1 MPLLT
6 HLAAFESRDF
16 RYIWGANALGGASTW
31 TFLIASQWYVLSE
44 SDKSLLVGLFTF
56 ASMLPYLLV
65 SPIGGILAD
74 RTERKKLTAITQA
87 GITISIVT
95 SVILSLFGV
104 LNLWHLC
111 ILAFAAGCFRST
123 QESALVSLVTNVVP
137 KKTLL
142 NAITL
147 NSATRHGSRVIG
159 MGLLLMTRVPLGEG
173 LDITQ
178 FLLAS
183 SLLGAISLI
192 LIIRVRK
199 RSTGESLPETGLIR
213 GMLEGVKFIY
223 TKHEVGIFI
232 ILVAFHCALV
242 MSFDSILPVLTRDS
256 LGSGDE
262 FLLALLVLS
271 FGGGAAIGT
280 FLLAGVRNE
289 AGKGRLLLLT
299 GIVSSVSPIALGL
312 SSDISIS
319 FIASFLMGASQSTF
333 MALTITYV
341 QLATPDQYRGRVSS
355 LYILHAGGIMAFANL
370 GYGELADTFTAPIVL
385 VITGGLFLIVFS
397 SIGIWDKVL
406 RKTMAGK
413 YQILNPDPN

>member
-1 MPLLT
+1 MSIPP
-6 HLAAFESRDF
+6 HLAAFGSRDF

-44 SDKSLLVGLFTF
+44 SDKSVFVGLFTF
-56 ASMLPYLLV
+56 ASMLPYLIV

-87 GITISIVT
+87 GITVAIAVSAV
-95 SVILSLFGV
+95 LSFLGV
-104 LNLWHLC
+104 LSLWHLC
-111 ILAFAAGCFRST
+111 ILAFAAGCFRAT
-123 QESALVSLVTNVVP
+123 QESALVALVTNVVP
-137 KKTLL
+137 EKTLL

-147 NSATRHGSRVIG
+147 NAATRHGSRVIG
-159 MGLLLMTRVPLGEG
+159 MGLLLMTRAPLGEG

-178 FLLAS
+178 FLIAS
-183 SLLGAISLI
+183 GLLGTISLI
-192 LIIRVRK
+192 LIVRVRK
-199 RSTGESLPETGLIR
+199 KSIGESFVQTGLVR
-213 GMLEGVKFIY
+213 GMINGVKFIY

-256 LGSGDE
+256 LGSEDE

-280 FLLAGVRNE
+280 FLLAGVRSE
-289 AGKGRLLLLT
+289 SGKGRMLLIT
-299 GIVSSVSPIALGL
+299 GLVSSISPIGLGL
-312 SSDISIS
+312 SSDASIS

-370 GYGELADTFTAPIVL
+370 GYGKLADTFTAPIVL
-385 VITGGLFLIVFS
+385 VITGAVFLLVFS
-397 SIGIWDKVL
+397 SMGVWDKVL
-406 RKTMAGK
+406 KRTFAGN
-413 YQILNPDPN
+413 YQAVP

>member
-1 MPLLT
+1 M
-6 HLAAFESRDF
+6 
-16 RYIWGANALGGASTW
+16 
-31 TFLIASQWYVLSE
+31 V
-44 SDKSLLVGLFTF
+44 
-56 ASMLPYLLV
+56 
-65 SPIGGILAD
+65 
-74 RTERKKLTAITQA
+74 
-87 GITISIVT
+87 
-95 SVILSLFGV
+95 SLF
-104 LNLWHLC
+104 
-111 ILAFAAGCFRST
+111 
-123 QESALVSLVTNVVP
+123 
-137 KKTLL
+137 
-142 NAITL
+142 
-147 NSATRHGSRVIG
+147 
-159 MGLLLMTRVPLGEG
+159 
-173 LDITQ
+173 
-178 FLLAS
+178 
-183 SLLGAISLI
+183 
-192 LIIRVRK
+192 
-199 RSTGESLPETGLIR
+199 
-213 GMLEGVKFIY
+213 
-223 TKHEVGIFI
+223 
-232 ILVAFHCALV
+232 
-242 MSFDSILPVLTRDS
+242 DS
-256 LGSGDE
+256 LEYTCSWRIWSSCWYLRDWQGDE

-299 GIVSSVSPIALGL
+299 GTVSSLSPIALGL

>member
-1 MPLLT
+1 MPLLP

-87 GITISIVT
+87 GITISIVI
-95 SVILSLFGV
+95 SVLLSLFGV

-199 RSTGESLPETGLIR
+199 RSTGESLPETGLLR
-213 GMLEGVKFIY
+213 GMIDGVKFIY

-232 ILVAFHCALV
+232 ILVALPRSYLAKYLFKRLICLSNLAWYTKISSCAA
-242 MSFDSILPVLTRDS
+242 SEKPSSR
-256 LGSGDE
+256 
-262 FLLALLVLS
+262 LS
-271 FGGGAAIGT
+271 FLPIKFSNFA
-280 FLLAGVRNE
+280 
-289 AGKGRLLLLT
+289 
-299 GIVSSVSPIALGL
+299 SSPIFKVNLLFFELTL
-312 SSDISIS
+312 SKILISTKFPSRFLSFSDAYESKK
-319 FIASFLMGASQSTF
+319 IAIKININF
-333 MALTITYV
+333 
-341 QLATPDQYRGRVSS
+341 
-355 LYILHAGGIMAFANL
+355 
-370 GYGELADTFTAPIVL
+370 
-385 VITGGLFLIVFS
+385 
-397 SIGIWDKVL
+397 
-406 RKTMAGK
+406 
-413 YQILNPDPN
+413 